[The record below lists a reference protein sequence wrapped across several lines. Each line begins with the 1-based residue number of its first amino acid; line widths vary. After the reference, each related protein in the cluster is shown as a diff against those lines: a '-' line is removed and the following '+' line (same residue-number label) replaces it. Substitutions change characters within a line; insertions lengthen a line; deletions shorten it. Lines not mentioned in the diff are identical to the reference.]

1 MANLEHDVPNTPQT
15 KFRLSSVTQQFTAM
29 AILLLQ
35 EQGQLSVQDPICDYI
50 TGCPEAW
57 QPITFHHLLT
67 HSSGIPDFM
76 NFLGYRETMA
86 SRSTVRETLRRFR
99 DKPLVFTPGARFSYT
114 NSGYVVL
121 GYIIEQISGKSYAVY
136 LRDNIFQPLDMMN
149 TGYDVNYVVLKDRA
163 SGYRRMGA
171 NRFWNADYIDM
182 SILHAAGGLYSTVE
196 DLYLW
201 DRALYTE
208 ALVSQ
213 SSLDLMFTP
222 HMEEYGYGWFIG
234 DYSNRKVIGHVGVI
248 NGFVT
253 IIDRFVDDDVVFIV
267 LSNIGTAPLFDE
279 IQPGLISIVFEEK

>member
-1 MANLEHDVPNTPQT
+1 
-15 KFRLSSVTQQFTAM
+15 
-29 AILLLQ
+29 
-35 EQGQLSVQDPICDYI
+35 
-50 TGCPEAW
+50 
-57 QPITFHHLLT
+57 
-67 HSSGIPDFM
+67 
-76 NFLGYRETMA
+76 MA

-121 GYIIEQISGKSYAVY
+121 GYIIEQVSGKSYAVY

-182 SILHAAGGLYSTVE
+182 SILHAAAGLYSTVE

-201 DRALYTE
+201 DRALHTE

-213 SSLDLMFTP
+213 STLDLMFTP
-222 HMEEYGYGWFIG
+222 HMEEYGYGWGIG
-234 DYSNRKVIGHVGVI
+234 EYSDRKVIYHGGEI
-248 NGFVT
+248 DGFVT
-253 IIDRFVDDDVVFIV
+253 AIARFVDDDVVFIV
-267 LSNIGTAPLFDE
+267 LSNVENAPFFDE
-279 IQPGLISIVFEEK
+279 IEPGLISIVFEEN